1 MRGNKYKISKKR
13 RLRRRGKYSKKLKP
27 KSRKS
32 GGRFPSFLWGHE
44 KSKVTITATCAIPEF
59 FFKSHNLFCEL
70 MSIPTPVEQPKY
82 PRAHI
87 DISVYGDLLEKNKTA
102 GDSYTLSVKLDSD
115 ATIDNVYFSENMQ
128 TGSGSIKE
136 KKLDIAAPD
145 SRTFNVKFLRKYSA
159 GNDGKGMRYPI
170 PIQYSEYTATEPED
184 FFVVHDTDDHH
195 ILKALLH
202 LWRINYTDPRVETFD
217 VFFSEFS
224 TKYPDIL
231 KLFREHTYNF
241 QVVMIRL
248 SSS

>member
-87 DISVYGDLLEKNKTA
+87 DISVYGDLLEKKTA

-115 ATIDNVYFSENMQ
+115 ATIDDVYFSENMQ
-128 TGSGSIKE
+128 TGSIKE
-136 KKLDIAAPD
+136 KKLNIAAPD

-170 PIQYSEYTATEPED
+170 PIQCSEYTATEPED
-184 FFVVHDTDDHH
+184 FFVVHDTDDH

-202 LWRINYTDPRVETFD
+202 LWRINYTDPRFKLFND
-217 VFFSEFS
+217 FFKEFS
-224 TKYPDIL
+224 TNHFDIVT
-231 KLFREHTYNF
+231 LFREHPYTF
-241 QVVMIRL
+241 QVVRIRL